1 MAGTKRASPTG
12 PDAAGG
18 LRGRL
23 PFLLAGL
30 VVGAMALV
38 LTVSGGQVSDT
49 TFVFGA
55 NSFALTF
62 AVIALALFA
71 AMRLPRVHARVV
83 GGASATI
90 IGATGLLVVY
100 HGQVTSGLPFATV
113 LWLPLVAVALLCAV
127 AAWRA

>member
-1 MAGTKRASPTG
+1 MAGTKRASTTG

-18 LRGRL
+18 PHGRL

-30 VVGAMALV
+30 VVGAMALA
-38 LTVSGGQVSDT
+38 LAVSGGQVSDT

-55 NSFALTF
+55 NSLALTF

-71 AMRLPRVHARVV
+71 AMRLPRAPARIV
-83 GGASATI
+83 GGASAAI
-90 IGATGLLVVY
+90 FGAIGLLVMY
-100 HGQVTSGLPFATV
+100 HSQVTSGLLFDMA
-113 LWLPLVAVALLCAV
+113 LRLPLVVAALLSAV